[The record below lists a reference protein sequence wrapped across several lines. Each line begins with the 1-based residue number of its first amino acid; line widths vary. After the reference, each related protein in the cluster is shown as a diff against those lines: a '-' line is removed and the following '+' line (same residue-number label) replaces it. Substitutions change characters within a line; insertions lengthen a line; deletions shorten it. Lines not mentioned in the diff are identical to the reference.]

1 MLRVALTGGIATGK
15 SHVLRHLAARGVPTI
30 DADVL
35 SREVVSPGTAALQA
49 IAARFGSGVLDAG
62 GALNRRAL
70 ADRVF
75 ADAEARR
82 ALEGIIHPAVYGAIG
97 DWLARLD
104 AAGRDPVAVAD
115 IPLLYET
122 GHEGDFDRVIVTRC
136 DPAQQIARLQA
147 RDGLSEAEARARLAA
162 QWPVEE
168 KAARAHYVIDTNG
181 SATDT
186 DRQVDAVL
194 AHLKDELKEERPPGL
209 KKNE

>member
-1 MLRVALTGGIATGK
+1 MLLTVALTGGIATGK

-30 DADVL
+30 DADIL
-35 SREVVSPGTAALQA
+35 ARDVVAPGTPALRA
-49 IAARFGSGVLDAG
+49 IVARFGEGMRDASGG
-62 GALNRRAL
+62 LNRRAL
-70 ADRVF
+70 ADLVF

-82 ALEGIIHPAVYGAIG
+82 NLEAIVHPAVYAAIA

-104 AAGRDPVAVAD
+104 AAGQHRLAVAD

-136 DPAQQIARLQA
+136 EPARQIARLQA

-162 QWPVEE
+162 QWPVAE

-181 SATDT
+181 PVAETDA
-186 DRQVDAVL
+186 QVDAVL
-194 AHLKDELKEERPPGL
+194 ARLQEAHREER
-209 KKNE
+209 

>member
-1 MLRVALTGGIATGK
+1 MLLKVALTGGIATGK

-35 SREVVSPGTAALQA
+35 AREVVSPGTVALQA
-49 IAARFGSGVLDAG
+49 IAARFGNGVLDAS

-82 ALEGIIHPAVYGAIG
+82 ALEAIIHPAVYGAIG
-97 DWLARLD
+97 DWLARLE
-104 AAGRDPVAVAD
+104 AGGRDAVAVAD

-136 DPAQQIARLQA
+136 DPAQQLARLQA
-147 RDGLSEAEARARLAA
+147 RDGLSDAEARARLAA
-162 QWPVEE
+162 QWPVDE
-168 KAARAHYVIDTNG
+168 KAARASYVIDTSG
-181 SATDT
+181 AVADT
-186 DRQVDAVL
+186 DRRVDDVL
-194 AHLKDELKEERPPGL
+194 ARLREEHAR
-209 KKNE
+209 

>member
-15 SHVLRHLAARGVPTI
+15 SHVLRYLAARGVPTI

-35 SREVVSPGTAALQA
+35 AREVVAPGTAALQA
-49 IAARFGSGVLDAG
+49 IVARFGGGVLDAN

-82 ALEGIIHPAVYGAIG
+82 ALEAIIHPAVYAAIG

-104 AAGRDPVAVAD
+104 AAGRDLVAVAD

-181 SATDT
+181 PVADT

-194 AHLKDELKEERPPGL
+194 VQLKEERPPGP
-209 KKNE
+209 KDQE

>member
-15 SHVLRHLAARGVPTI
+15 SHVLRQLAARGVPTI

-35 SREVVSPGTAALQA
+35 AREVVSPGTAALQA
-49 IAARFGSGVLDAG
+49 IVARFGSGVLDAR

-75 ADAEARR
+75 ADADARR
-82 ALEGIIHPAVYGAIG
+82 ALEAIIHPAVYDAIG
-97 DWLARLD
+97 AWLGRLD
-104 AAGRDPVAVAD
+104 AAGGDLVAVAD

-147 RDGLSEAEARARLAA
+147 RDGLSEADARARLAA
-162 QWPVEE
+162 QWPIEE

-181 SATDT
+181 AVADT
-186 DRQVDAVL
+186 DRQIDAVIARL
-194 AHLKDELKEERPPGL
+194 EEERSH
-209 KKNE
+209 KE

>member
-1 MLRVALTGGIATGK
+1 MPARLLRVALTGGIATGK

-35 SREVVSPGTAALQA
+35 AREVVSPGTAALQA
-49 IAARFGSGVLDAG
+49 IAARFGAGVLDAS

-75 ADAEARR
+75 ADAGARKDLEA
-82 ALEGIIHPAVYGAIG
+82 IVHPAVYDAIG
-97 DWLARLD
+97 EWLARLD

-136 DPAQQIARLQA
+136 EPAQQIARLQA

-181 SATDT
+181 SVADT
-186 DRQVDAVL
+186 NRHVDDVL
-194 AHLKDELKEERPPGL
+194 ARLQEG
-209 KKNE
+209 

>member
-1 MLRVALTGGIATGK
+1 MPARLLRVALTGGIATGK

-35 SREVVSPGTAALQA
+35 AREVVSPGTAALQA
-49 IAARFGSGVLDAG
+49 IAARFGAGVLDAS

-75 ADAEARR
+75 ADAGARKDLEA
-82 ALEGIIHPAVYGAIG
+82 IVHPAVYDAIG
-97 DWLARLD
+97 EWLARLD

-136 DPAQQIARLQA
+136 EPAQQIARLQA

-162 QWPVEE
+162 QWPVE
-168 KAARAHYVIDTNG
+168 
-181 SATDT
+181 
-186 DRQVDAVL
+186 
-194 AHLKDELKEERPPGL
+194 
-209 KKNE
+209 